1 MDGLPFVAFF
11 SPGDITELRPI
22 EPSLARVRVEKS
34 GSLQVQG
41 SRRRASAAAR
51 SSPPCSRLA
60 RRLVPSQTSRPWL
73 RTRTLIV
80 APRCSSAPVSYTHLR
95 AHETDSYLVC

>member
-1 MDGLPFVAFF
+1 MDCRLVAFF

-51 SSPPCSRLA
+51 SSPVLEVWEA
-60 RRLVPSQTSRPWL
+60 TSPL
-73 RTRTLIV
+73 
-80 APRCSSAPVSYTHLR
+80 P
-95 AHETDSYLVC
+95 D